1 MTGRT
6 RPSQK
11 EIIQDKIA
19 KIKETIKNT
28 EEKLSALKLEK
39 KNLENE
45 LKDIEAT
52 EIKVRKEAE
61 MKKICALIEER
72 DISFEE
78 IKKLLTE
85 TEEKAKM
92 K

>member
-19 KIKETIKNT
+19 KIKETIKDT
-28 EEKLSALKLEK
+28 EEKLSALKTERSDLENQLK
-39 KNLENE
+39 DIEVDEEIQSRKENE
-45 LKDIEAT
+45 LK
-52 EIKVRKEAE
+52 
-61 MKKICALIEER
+61 KICSLIKQK

-78 IKKLLTE
+78 IEELL
-85 TEEKAKM
+85 M
-92 K
+92 LN

>member
-19 KIKETIKNT
+19 KIKETIKDT

-45 LKDIEAT
+45 LKDIEAA

>member
-45 LKDIEAT
+45 LKDIEAA